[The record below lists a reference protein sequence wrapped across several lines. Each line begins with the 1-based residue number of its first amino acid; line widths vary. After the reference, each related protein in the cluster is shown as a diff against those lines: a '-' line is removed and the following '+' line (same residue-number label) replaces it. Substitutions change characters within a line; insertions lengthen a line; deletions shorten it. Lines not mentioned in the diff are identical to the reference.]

1 MKTHLSS
8 SRLTEESSPRLE
20 QRPCRSS
27 VRINQSKAALSMA
40 FCSTNSLFF
49 GSSRKLLLRSH
60 GGWGISSSSNSSTS
74 RINYI
79 YENTHTLSLS
89 LFYAE
94 RIYSHIHLSFAEIFS
109 SLSIETASSYFF
121 YLTYQK
127 GYYIHIGRV

>member
-1 MKTHLSS
+1 MPLTTSLVGVEILVEKYWVVFWKKIHLLPRKRWLRPYSKKKNMRF
-8 SRLTEESSPRLE
+8 SRVFQSTIGRSR
-20 QRPCRSS
+20 CR
-27 VRINQSKAALSMA
+27 
-40 FCSTNSLFF
+40 
-49 GSSRKLLLRSH
+49 
-60 GGWGISSSSNSSTS
+60 SSSNSSTS